1 MESDRG
7 SPPPWLSAARPGPL
21 SRELTLSGPRVTLG
35 ALLAATCGLWVV
47 AYATHLL
54 LQSTAVLT
62 VFILVFMV
70 SLMFYL
76 HMVKVEHECVL
87 LIAATGV
94 QLTRHYA
101 SGRQQATFIEMA
113 RVKDIVINE
122 VIHAQQVLYHMSIL
136 LKDPASPERISGIIP
151 VFAKFKPRLDCLVEV
166 YRTCQ
171 EVLQMSA
178 SDSAVFSGGGVGGA
192 AGIRD

>member
-1 MESDRG
+1 MESDRV

-122 VIHAQQVLYHMSIL
+122 VIHA
-136 LKDPASPERISGIIP
+136 
-151 VFAKFKPRLDCLVEV
+151 KFKPRLDCLVEV